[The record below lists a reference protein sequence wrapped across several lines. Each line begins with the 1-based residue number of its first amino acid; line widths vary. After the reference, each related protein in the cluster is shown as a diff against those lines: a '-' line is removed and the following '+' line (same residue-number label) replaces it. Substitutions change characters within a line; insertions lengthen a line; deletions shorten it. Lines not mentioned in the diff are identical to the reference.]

1 MIPTLV
7 ITLREGLEAALIVGI
22 VAAFLVREGRRDA
35 LRAMWIGVA
44 VAIVLCVGVAAAL
57 RIAGES
63 LPQREQEGLETIV
76 GLIAVAMITYMV
88 VWMRRHSRELKG
100 QLETRAALAL
110 SAGSGLALAFMA
122 FFAVLREGLETAIFL
137 LAAFQQTA
145 DPLVAGLGALIGV
158 LVAVGLGYGI
168 YRGGVR
174 IDMARFFKVTGVVL
188 VFVAGGLLASA
199 VHEFAEAGVLTLGQ
213 DAAFDLSWLV
223 SPGSVQA
230 SLITGMFGLQP
241 VPSIAEVTVWL
252 AYVVPMTVYILKPVR
267 HTETAGA
274 RTVSTAA

>member
-1 MIPTLV
+1 MLPSFV
-7 ITLREGLEAALIVGI
+7 IGLREGLEAALIVGI
-22 VAAFLVREGRRDA
+22 IAAFLTTRGRGLRSMWLGVALAIALCASLAVIFTVVGSQLSFKARETAEGV
-35 LRAMWIGVA
+35 LSLVA
-44 VAIVLCVGVAAAL
+44 VAGV
-57 RIAGES
+57 
-63 LPQREQEGLETIV
+63 
-76 GLIAVAMITYMV
+76 TYMI

-100 QLETRAALAL
+100 HLETRAALAL
-110 SAGSGLALAFMA
+110 TAGSGLALAFMA

-145 DPLVAGLGALIGV
+145 DPFVAGLGALIGV

-168 YRGGVR
+168 YKGGVR

-199 VHEFAEAGVLTLGQ
+199 VHEFAEAGVLTVGQ
-213 DAAFDLSWLV
+213 SPAFDMSWLV

-241 VPSIAEVTVWL
+241 VPSVAEVFVWL

-267 HTETAGA
+267 STETAGT

>member
-1 MIPTLV
+1 MLPSFV
-7 ITLREGLEAALIVGI
+7 IGLREGLEAALIVGI
-22 VAAFLVREGRRDA
+22 IAAFLTTRGRGLRSMWLGVALAIALCASLAVIFTVIGSQLSFKAQETLEGV
-35 LRAMWIGVA
+35 LSLVA
-44 VAIVLCVGVAAAL
+44 VAGV
-57 RIAGES
+57 
-63 LPQREQEGLETIV
+63 
-76 GLIAVAMITYMV
+76 TYMI

-100 QLETRAALAL
+100 HLETRAALAL
-110 SAGSGLALAFMA
+110 TAGSGLALAFMA

-168 YRGGVR
+168 YKGGVR

-199 VHEFAEAGVLTLGQ
+199 VHEFAEAGVLTIGQ
-213 DAAFDLSWLV
+213 NPAFDMSWLV

-241 VPSIAEVTVWL
+241 VPTVAEVFVWL

-267 HTETAGA
+267 STETAGT
-274 RTVSTAA
+274 RTVSTVA

>member
-1 MIPTLV
+1 MLPSFV
-7 ITLREGLEAALIVGI
+7 IGLREGLEAALIVGI
-22 VAAFLVREGRRDA
+22 IAAFLTTRGRGLRSMWLGVALAIALCASLAVIFTVVGSQLSFKARETVEGV
-35 LRAMWIGVA
+35 LSLVA
-44 VAIVLCVGVAAAL
+44 VAGV
-57 RIAGES
+57 
-63 LPQREQEGLETIV
+63 
-76 GLIAVAMITYMV
+76 TYMI

-100 QLETRAALAL
+100 HLETRAALAL
-110 SAGSGLALAFMA
+110 TAGSGLALAFMA

-168 YRGGVR
+168 YKGGVR

-199 VHEFAEAGVLTLGQ
+199 VHEFAEAGVLTIGQ
-213 DAAFDLSWLV
+213 SPAFDMSWLV

-241 VPSIAEVTVWL
+241 VPTVAEVFVWL

-267 HTETAGA
+267 STETAGT
-274 RTVSTAA
+274 RTVSTVA